1 VRKLEAHYSVLN
13 LISGVAMCV
22 GFALVCFFFAE
33 HLKFASWFTTV
44 NYAAAVGF
52 AGVASVYSWRL
63 LTARG
68 RVVVSIDAAG
78 FKDIRLTPTVIPWSA
93 IKSVSP
99 YILYKQNTSTG
110 VALVID
116 PDFMRGLSIRSGAK
130 LFNWSNLNFGS
141 EVYIDARTLDADSDE
156 ISLVAGAYMPKMA

>member
-1 VRKLEAHYSVLN
+1 QAKMGTGVQTRAKINGEETVMRRLEAHYSVLN
-13 LISGVAMCV
+13 LSGVALCV
-22 GFALVCFFFAE
+22 GFALVFFFFAE

-63 LTARG
+63 LTAKG

-78 FKDIRLTPTVIPWSA
+78 FRDIRLTPTVIPWSA

-99 YILYKQNTSTG
+99 YILYKQKTSTG
-110 VALVID
+110 GAIVIEQ
-116 PDFMRGLSIRSGAK
+116 DFMRVLSIR
-130 LFNWSNLNFGS
+130 
-141 EVYIDARTLDADSDE
+141 
-156 ISLVAGAYMPKMA
+156 